1 MGGEGWR
8 HNLSHSSYEFVA
20 NIYCPQACHPNQSPK
35 LLVGGAGV
43 LLLNIGQII
52 NHDYADWVLL
62 SYL

>member
-35 LLVGGAGV
+35 LLVGGAG
-43 LLLNIGQII
+43 GII
-52 NHDYADWVLL
+52 IEHRANH
-62 SYL
+62 